1 MKQFLRPLAEILL
14 RQGVTAH
21 EFKRWADWAFVRA
34 AAEILREQGQEPRFS
49 RISAITGIHRH
60 AVSDI
65 LGGTEGRPA
74 GPVQEK
80 EYQRHRLARVLSG
93 WFEDPDFT
101 DEAGRPLVL
110 PVSGPAPS
118 FEELVR
124 GYSGD
129 IYFGI
134 ILDELVRVGAVRK
147 VADGKVEARSRRYT
161 TGGADEVAIK
171 HADIVT
177 ADVLRTL
184 EHNTRAAPDGR
195 FYEDA
200 AIALHIPADT
210 IPRLARLLER
220 RATTFL
226 DDMDGWLSGIPTVD
240 DEPGGSQTSSVRAG
254 VRVLMVVDKETPRDE
269 PAPATSDNGTDEDG
283 QPD

>member
-34 AAEILREQGQEPRFS
+34 AAEILRAQGQEPRFS

-74 GPVQEK
+74 GPIQEK

-110 PVSGPAPS
+110 PISGPAPS

-147 VADGKVEARSRRYT
+147 VGDGKVEARSRRYT
-161 TGGADEVAIK
+161 TGGADEAAIK

-184 EHNTRAAPDGR
+184 EHNTRAAPEER

-226 DDMDGWLSGIPTVD
+226 DDMDGWLSGIPAVD
-240 DEPGGSQTSSVRAG
+240 EKPGEPRPASVRAG
-254 VRVLMVVDKETPRDE
+254 VRVLMVVDKD
-269 PAPATSDNGTDEDG
+269 AAADNLVPMPPDTDEDG
-283 QPD
+283 KRD